1 MKLMHKRNF
10 LSICDNLNYFF
21 FIRRKEKRVIL
32 AATDILSF
40 IVGGGG
46 RRDMR
51 DRVALA
57 CIAL

>member
-1 MKLMHKRNF
+1 MKLMHKSIF
-10 LSICDNLNYFF
+10 LSMCDNLNYFF